1 VAVATG
7 LATGLVAVTACSNGH
22 RHHAALQVNRTATT
36 TTTTTTTTTVP
47 PTTTTTLAPATTTTA
62 RVSPTTRLS
71 VGATTPPTRA
81 ATVAGGL
88 AVGDSVLEDVQIYAP
103 STLVSR
109 GIGFNAA
116 VGRQWGSGRAILA
129 SLRTRGRLP
138 SVVVVALG
146 TNGPI
151 GAGDFDAMM
160 QAVLGARRV
169 VFMTITGPYAA
180 NSSVIQAGV
189 ARYPQAA
196 LADWAALSAS
206 HPGWFASDHVHVGPA
221 GAAALGNLLASVA

>member
-1 VAVATG
+1 VAVV
-7 LATGLVAVTACSNGH
+7 TGLVAVTACSNGH
-22 RHHAALQVNRTATT
+22 RHHAALQVDRTA
-36 TTTTTTTTTVP
+36 TTTTTTTVP

-62 RVSPTTRLS
+62 RVLPTTRPS
-71 VGATTPPTRA
+71 VAPPVRP

-88 AVGDSVLEDVQIYAP
+88 AVGDSVLADVQIYAP
-103 STLVSR
+103 STLVAR

-129 SLRTRGRLP
+129 SLRARGRLP
-138 SVVVVALG
+138 SVVLVALG

-180 NSSVIQAGV
+180 NSSVIRAGV
-189 ARYPQAA
+189 ARYPEAA
-196 LADWAALSAS
+196 LADWAGLSAS
-206 HPGWFASDHVHVGPA
+206 HPGWFASDHVHIGPA